1 MNSTMG
7 IVRSPFYPIKST
19 DFSHWAGQECKKQQ
33 QETPSLPLA
42 AQLHFILLYA
52 GELAVIP
59 LHCEQS
65 PCMAPAAGCSGGI
78 ACKGF
83 LLCSKANLK
92 ELLIPPALPAH
103 YNTTCSSVVLAL
115 NQCSNS
121 SRLKITSG
129 GFRCGV
135 ERETGFFF
143 ILELFTDQQYSTACK
158 QWFQYEEM
166 EQCGKWEQTWKPL
179 GGK

>member
-7 IVRSPFYPIKST
+7 IVRSPFFPIKST
-19 DFSHWAGQECKKQQ
+19 DFSLWAGQECKKQQ

-103 YNTTCSSVVLAL
+103 YITTCSSVVLAL

-135 ERETGFFF
+135 ERETGFFLSW
-143 ILELFTDQQYSTACK
+143 ICSLISSTA
-158 QWFQYEEM
+158 QHASSGSSTRRWSSV
-166 EQCGKWEQTWKPL
+166 GSGNRP
-179 GGK
+179 GSP